1 MALDQ
6 APTAYTS
13 PRWPGRPPSDPPKW
27 VVCGRRRC
35 AARTHTPSELT
46 GFAHGANLE
55 SDAQNGLLGV
65 NLLAA
70 AAEGPEYAS
79 HATTR
84 LSQITQDALFL
95 QHIQA
100 ALLEHFTAPADA

>member
-1 MALDQ
+1 MRTGRTWNQ
-6 APTAYTS
+6 TPRTAYS
-13 PRWPGRPPSDPPKW
+13 
-27 VVCGRRRC
+27 
-35 AARTHTPSELT
+35 AL
-46 GFAHGANLE
+46 
-55 SDAQNGLLGV
+55 